1 VETAVPLPPAA
12 EAVARAAVALGA
24 ALAAV
29 EPLGAALAAVEALG
43 RALAAVVGATDA
55 AVDGAVEAPPPVA
68 GAAVGGVSPPHDA
81 RRNAASPATPPAMT
95 CLRVTLLLTLPTPS
109 APTQYNAHWRSIPEK
124 RSVPL

>member
-1 VETAVPLPPAA
+1 VDTAVPLPPAA

-43 RALAAVVGATDA
+43 RALAAAVGALDA

-68 GAAVGGVSPPHDA
+68 GAAVEVVSPPHEA
-81 RRNAASPATPPAMT
+81 RRKAANPATPPTIT
-95 CLRVTLLLTLPTPS
+95 CLRVTLLLTLPTPY
-109 APTQYNAHWRSIPEK
+109 APTRYNAHWRGMPEK
-124 RSVPL
+124 I

>member
-24 ALAAV
+24 ALAVV
-29 EPLGAALAAVEALG
+29 EALGAGLAAVEALG
-43 RALAAVVGATDA
+43 RALAAVGATDA
-55 AVDGAVEAPPPVA
+55 AVDGAVEDPPPVA

-81 RRNAASPATPPAMT
+81 RRNAARPTTPPAMT